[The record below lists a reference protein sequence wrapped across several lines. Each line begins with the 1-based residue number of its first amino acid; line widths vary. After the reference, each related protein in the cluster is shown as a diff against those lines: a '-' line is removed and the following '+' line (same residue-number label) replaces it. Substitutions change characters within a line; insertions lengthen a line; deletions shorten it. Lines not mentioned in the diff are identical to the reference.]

1 MLFLKVPVL
10 NATNMAEDGTLYVEY
25 IVFWSSQLQLEIIM
39 WTLKKYLEA
48 GMLGHKHVIWT
59 WITHSNVSVS
69 VKHELL
75 NPRSRWLGWTR
86 DIAFFIPSILP
97 CSQNLVPTLPTMQ
110 LQCKPLSDSTV
121 KQFIRFHA
129 ASYGATEGL
138 FFHICWTVPKTD
150 KHTLKEHSVVLV
162 KKR

>member
-59 WITHSNVSVS
+59 WITHYGKKQYGR
-69 VKHELL
+69 VKCICICETWAFKPQIPVTGLNQRHCLFHTKHSTLL
-75 NPRSRWLGWTR
+75 SKPGAYITHNAT
-86 DIAFFIPSILP
+86 
-97 CSQNLVPTLPTMQ
+97 TMQ
-110 LQCKPLSDSTV
+110 
-121 KQFIRFHA
+121 
-129 ASYGATEGL
+129 ATEWQHCKAIYQITCSFL
-138 FFHICWTVPKTD
+138 WSHRRPFFPHMLNCSSRPINT
-150 KHTLKEHSVVLV
+150 H
-162 KKR
+162 